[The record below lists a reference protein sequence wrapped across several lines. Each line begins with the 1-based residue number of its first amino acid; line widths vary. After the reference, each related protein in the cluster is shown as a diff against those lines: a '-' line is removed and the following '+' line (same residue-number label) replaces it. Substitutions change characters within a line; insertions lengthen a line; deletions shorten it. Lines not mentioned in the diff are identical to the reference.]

1 MKRKREWRKDR
12 TKSMTIEELK
22 KQKKEAIKKLNEN
35 EEKTKKKLNR

>member
-22 KQKKEAIKKLNEN
+22 NRKGINKKVK
-35 EEKTKKKLNR
+35 

>member
-22 KQKKEAIKKLNEN
+22 TEKESIKKLNEN
-35 EEKTKKKLNR
+35 EENEKKN